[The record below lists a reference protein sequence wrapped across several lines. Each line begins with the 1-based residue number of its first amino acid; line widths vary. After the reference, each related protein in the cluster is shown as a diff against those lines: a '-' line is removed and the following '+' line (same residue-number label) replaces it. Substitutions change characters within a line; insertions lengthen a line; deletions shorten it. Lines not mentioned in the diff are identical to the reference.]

1 MEKRMVENKKISS
14 KEFAEFFGLGTNFY
28 KETSKFLKKQA
39 ELNKNSFQ
47 KKFRL
52 WESAFKKIYGKEIEQ
67 SLFLKHSYYVLILK
81 LLILLNADISVNK
94 TFYDH
99 FNLNELK
106 IFFTPK
112 LDEALISEIRKFLGG
127 ARLARQDNF
136 NELYQQ
142 VFHTATRHKIG
153 EFYTPS
159 HLVEKMIS
167 ESYKIGLKTL
177 DPSCGS
183 GSFLIKLIVQIFK
196 SKNNESVI
204 AEAIDNIYGF
214 DINPLATLTTKVNFL
229 LLFFDYFN
237 GEISKMPRINIFL
250 IDSLFPEQSN
260 PKIEN
265 KISKLNKSFDLIIGN
280 PPWLTYKDITNKSY
294 QLKIRTLS
302 ETLGIKPSSQY
313 ITHIELAS
321 IFFFAIPL
329 KFLKIRGIIFFVMP
343 KSVLNG
349 DHCFKFRRFS
359 IFNTIE
365 IWDFPN
371 NYFFNVDHI
380 CLKAEYVGTKSE
392 TKITEIY
399 PIKARIFDS
408 NLKLLDETKYSSFE
422 YNERG
427 AKIIMPEKELKFL
440 DLLSISP
447 YKTKF
452 FQGATLVPRALV
464 FFNIDKEKD
473 NFLEISSD
481 PGVTMRAKKIW
492 KYSFQK
498 KLIES
503 KFKFKSFLNKDL
515 IPFYIKEFKNVFL
528 PVSRSLQWD
537 EKLLN
542 NNRKALSFYT
552 EINNFYKKNKKGTSN
567 IDTLYLNLN
576 YWNKLTKQAKNKQ
589 YIVVYN
595 ASGSRLKSAV
605 VDSEEL
611 GIVICSE
618 NYYFSTNSLNEAH
631 YLCAIFNS
639 PVLSKNIKLIKSSRH
654 IHKRPFSFPIPLY
667 DNDNDIHRKLAKKSR
682 KYHSIVQDLVFNN
695 KNITAEKVR
704 IFLNPKLIKLDI
716 LTKKA
721 VFSDLNYS

>member
-1 MEKRMVENKKISS
+1 MVENKKISS
-14 KEFAEFFGLGTNFY
+14 NQFAEFFGMGTNFY

-39 ELNKNSFQ
+39 ELDKSGFQ

-52 WESAFKKIYGKEIEQ
+52 WRSKFNQIYGKEIGQ
-67 SLFLKHSYYVLILK
+67 SLFLKHSYYISILK
-81 LLILLNADISVNK
+81 VLILLNADTSVNK
-94 TFYDH
+94 TIYDQ
-99 FNLNELK
+99 FDLNELK
-106 IFFTPK
+106 FFFCPK
-112 LDEALISEIRKFLGG
+112 MDEALVSEIRKFVGG
-127 ARLARQDNF
+127 VRLARQDNF
-136 NELYQQ
+136 HELYQQ
-142 VFHTATRHKIG
+142 VFQAQTRHKIG
-153 EFYTPS
+153 EFYTPVN
-159 HLVEKMIS
+159 LVEKMIN

-183 GSFLIKLIVQIFK
+183 GSFLVKLIVQIFN
-196 SKNNESVI
+196 SNNSTSVI
-204 AEAIDNIYGF
+204 TNAIDNIYGF
-214 DINPLATLTTKVNFL
+214 DINPLATLTAKVNFI
-229 LLFFDYFN
+229 LLFLDYFN
-237 GEISKMPRINIFL
+237 GDLSKMPRINIFL
-250 IDSLFPEQSN
+250 IDSLFPEQSE

-265 KISKLNKSFDLIIGN
+265 VISKLNKSFDLIVGN
-280 PPWLTYKDITNKSY
+280 PPWLTYKDINSKSY
-294 QLKIRTLS
+294 QLKIRSLS

-313 ITHIELAS
+313 ITHIEMAS

-329 KFLKIRGIIFFVMP
+329 NFLKIKGIIFFVMP

-359 IFNTIE
+359 IFNKIE

-392 TKITEIY
+392 IKITEIY

-408 NLKLLDETKYSSFE
+408 NLELLNDTKYSSYE
-422 YNERG
+422 YSEKG

-440 DLLSISP
+440 DTLSISH
-447 YKTKF
+447 YKAKF
-452 FQGATLVPRALV
+452 FQGATLVPKSLV
-464 FFNIDKEKD
+464 FFKIDKRND

-481 PGVTMRAKKIW
+481 PGIIKRAKKVW
-492 KYSFQK
+492 KYTFQE

-503 KFKFKSFLNKDL
+503 NFGFKSFLNRDL

-528 PVSRSLQWD
+528 PVSSSLQWD
-537 EKLLN
+537 ENLLN
-542 NNRKALSFYT
+542 NSPKALSFYS
-552 EINNFYKKNKKGTSN
+552 EINKFYKKNKKETST

-576 YWNKLTKQAKNKQ
+576 YWNKLTKQAINKQ

-595 ASGSRLKSAV
+595 ASGSRLKSTV
-605 VDSEEL
+605 IDNEDL
-611 GIVICSE
+611 DIVICSE
-618 NYYFSTNSLNEAH
+618 NYYFSTDSLNEAH

-667 DNDNDIHRKLAKKSR
+667 DNDNETHRKLAKKSQ
-682 KYHSIVQDLVFNN
+682 KYQSIVQDLVSNN
-695 KNITAEKVR
+695 KNISSEKVR
-704 IFLNPKLIKLDI
+704 IFIGPKLIKLDI

-721 VFSDLNYS
+721 VFSDLN